1 MEEKAKIIGHLSKKL
16 RPIADNLSKNKRES
30 NPKILQLEIKVGE
43 VRQIEFLSQVS
54 KHISKA
60 A

>member
-30 NPKILQLEIKVGE
+30 NPKIVQLEIKVGE
-43 VRQIEFLSQVS
+43 VRQIEFLS
-54 KHISKA
+54 
-60 A
+60 